1 MLEQELKRITQELK
15 GKNIRAEV
23 IKNYLKEYLQLVV
36 LEFIYSSDYQDLIF
50 TGGSCLRFCY
60 GLNRLSEDLDLDVS
74 KKIDK
79 QKLKKELLKYFK
91 EKLKY
96 QDLEASISGKSQK
109 IYLKFPL
116 LENLNLVKSGES
128 KKLYLKLEIEKTS
141 NKKFKTEK
149 TPVIQKNF
157 SFFVNNYDLPSLMS
171 GKIAALLKRSFKKG
185 KGDKITFKGRDYYD
199 LISYLS
205 KAVVPN
211 MPYLKELTGLSD
223 LEAVFKA
230 LDKKIKKINLVYLRQ
245 DIESLFE
252 NRAFVEQFTRNFK
265 TLYQKR
271 K

>member
-199 LISYLS
+199 LIWYLS